1 MAQLIL
7 NIENPAIL
15 PSLRKVLGALEG
27 VSIVKQPKRA
37 GKKSELD
44 LAIEEAENGV
54 VTYWKDVDSLI
65 SHINAYPAVHRH
77 GHS

>member
-15 PSLRKVLGALEG
+15 PSLRKVLSALEG

-44 LAIEEAENGV
+44 LAIEEAENGE
-54 VTYWKDVDSLI
+54 VTHWKDVDSLI
-65 SHINAYPAVHRH
+65 SHINSL
-77 GHS
+77 GK